1 MLRTGAG
8 RCRVAAYPSAIE
20 PLRSTYAWLTPAA
33 PAAIAIV
40 RVPALPGLLDR
51 ALPAVGADR
60 FARLVAPDGTVVDE
74 IVVDRPT
81 DDALH
86 LMTHGG
92 PGVRQAVDA
101 CLAAHGLVPGPVA
114 MDPEWEAPGWKAL
127 ARAPSPAA
135 VRWLLDHPGAVPP
148 FPPAFLVRTPLVL
161 ITGPAN
167 AGKSTLLNAWC
178 GRRRALV
185 SEIPG
190 TTRDLLAAETLID
203 GWRLRLLDSAG
214 LRSTDDPLERAGQA
228 LVAAARARADLV
240 VSLRPPGD
248 DVPEA
253 ASDLVVLG
261 KADLRPP
268 GPGLRWSSHDA
279 AAGLAALGAAVLERL
294 GLPMVPTG

>member
-1 MLRTGAG
+1 M
-8 RCRVAAYPSAIE
+8 
-20 PLRSTYAWLTPAA
+20 
-33 PAAIAIV
+33 
-40 RVPALPGLLDR
+40 PGLIDR
-51 ALPAVGADR
+51 ALPAVGTDR

-74 IVVDRPT
+74 IVVDRLA

-101 CLAAHGLVPGPVA
+101 CLAAHGLVARPAGPRPA
-114 MDPEWEAPGWKAL
+114 GPRPAGSGPTYLDPAWEAL
-127 ARAPSPAA
+127 AGAPSPAA
-135 VRWLLDHPGAVPP
+135 VRWLLDHPGAEPP
-148 FPPAFLVRTPLVL
+148 FSRAFLVRTPLVL

-190 TTRDLLAAETLID
+190 TTRDLLAAETLVD

-214 LRSTDDPLERAGQA
+214 LRPTDDPLERAGQA

-248 DVPEA
+248 DLPEA
-253 ASDLVVLG
+253 ASDLILLG

-268 GPGLRWSSHDA
+268 GPGLRWSSHEA
-279 AAGLAALGAAVLERL
+279 AAGLAALGAAVLQRL
-294 GLPMVPTG
+294 GLPVVPTG

>member
-1 MLRTGAG
+1 MSRGA
-8 RCRVAAYPSAIE
+8 
-20 PLRSTYAWLTPAA
+20 YAWLTPAA

-40 RVPALPGLLDR
+40 RTPALPGLIDR

-60 FARLVAPDGTVVDE
+60 FARLTAPDGTVIDE
-74 IVVDRPT
+74 IVVDRLA
-81 DDALH
+81 DDLLH

-101 CLAAHGLVPGPVA
+101 CLAAHGLVARPAGPGTA
-114 MDPEWEAPGWKAL
+114 LLDPAWEAL
-127 ARAPSPAA
+127 AQAPSPAA
-135 VRWLLDHPGAVPP
+135 VRWLLDHPGAEPP
-148 FPPAFLVRTPLVL
+148 FPRAFLSRTPLVL

-214 LRSTDDPLERAGQA
+214 LRPTDDPLERAGQA
-228 LVAAARARADLV
+228 LVAAARVRADLV

-253 ASDLVVLG
+253 ASDLVLLG
-261 KADLRPP
+261 KADLRSP

-279 AAGLAALGAAVLERL
+279 AAGLAALRAAALQRL

>member
-1 MLRTGAG
+1 M
-8 RCRVAAYPSAIE
+8 
-20 PLRSTYAWLTPAA
+20 
-33 PAAIAIV
+33 
-40 RVPALPGLLDR
+40 
-51 ALPAVGADR
+51 GADR
-60 FARLVAPDGTVVDE
+60 FARLIAPDGTVVDE
-74 IVVDRPT
+74 IVVDRLS

-101 CLAAHGLVPGPVA
+101 CLAAHGLICGPVA
-114 MDPEWEAPGWKAL
+114 LEPAWEAL

-135 VRWLLDHPGAVPP
+135 VRWLLDHPGERPP
-148 FPPAFLVRTPLVL
+148 FPAAFLSRTPLVL

-190 TTRDLLAAETLID
+190 TTRDLLAAETLVD

-214 LRSTDDPLERAGQA
+214 LRPTDDPLERAGQA

-248 DVPEA
+248 DAPEA
-253 ASDLVVLG
+253 ASDLVLLG

-268 GPGLRWSSHDA
+268 GPGLRWSSHDP

-294 GLPMVPTG
+294 GLPVVPTG